1 MGRHIETRYEGGG
14 SNPPLP
20 CMLLKE
26 ELTMPLY
33 LLAADNF
40 ETEATYECVYLQ
52 EAYGFSWEANNV
64 HWIKRDVVEKNTVL
78 RLEMSVF
85 EEFSVLFNAFD
96 FYDEYGITDFTGESA
111 QRLSALFLEE
121 KNRVMS
127 YSDEAFQKRFEF
139 LFELIHDE
147 DFKLSYPHE
156 QEIALIRQDIM
167 TIIDT
172 FIHYLEK
179 AVIENKSFTIVGI

>member
-1 MGRHIETRYEGGG
+1 MGRHIGTGYEGGS

-33 LLAADNF
+33 LLSADNF

-127 YSDEAFQKRFEF
+127 YSDEAFQKRFAF